1 MSMTEGEFKAYKSLA
16 AKIIESK
23 IEDWDSTVKNLY
35 TYKRRLAKDRDLKG
49 KRRFVEYEKDMEKL
63 RQQITYLDLLNGFF
77 TGPRMALYSECCK
90 FPDGTKILTDRE
102 AQHKEILA
110 WAVKA
115 VKTHY
120 GYIYSE
126 KEKEVQKDGHSDPA
140 V

>member
-1 MSMTEGEFKAYKSLA
+1 MAMTDGEFKAYKSLA
-16 AKIIESK
+16 ARIIESK
-23 IEDWDSTVKNLY
+23 IDDWDSTVKTLY
-35 TYKRRLAKDRDLKG
+35 TYKRRLARDRELKG
-49 KRRFVEYEKDMEKL
+49 RQQFIKYEKDIGSL
-63 RQQITYLDLLNGFF
+63 RQQLLYLDLLSGFF
-77 TGPRMALYSECCK
+77 TGPQMALYSECCK
-90 FPDGTKILTDRE
+90 FPDGTAILTDRE

-126 KEKEVQKDGHSDPA
+126 KEKEVQKNEQPDPT